1 MILNNDHLGIRS
13 IDIKYEGSTRA
24 TQYCIDDFMKRLYG
38 SRKITNMTILTCQ
51 NYHALMLCFENRDLV
66 VFIKSGLTSGYSG
79 EGPKGTS
86 LIIRLAEE
94 AGITIKELNAAP
106 SLFKRINS
114 SRATVKDVE
123 FIKKNSK
130 ASFDYDRLCLPN
142 VDNEY
147 VKRAKD
153 SFKKDKDIVFVR
165 AEDEKT
171 KEAVEIDRAKALKI
185 LQDLQKKVNQINEN
199 TQKSDI
205 IASLGNI
212 SSIASFSK
220 KFHWTL
226 EKSYPN
232 YKKNSV

>member
-1 MILNNDHLGIRS
+1 MILDNDPLGIHS

-38 SRKITNMTILTCQ
+38 SRKITDMTILTCEK
-51 NYHALMLCFENRDLV
+51 YHALMLCFENRDLI

-86 LIIRLAEE
+86 LIIRFAEE
-94 AGITIKELNAAP
+94 TGIIIKELKAAP

-142 VDNEY
+142 VDKEY

-153 SFKKDKDIVFVR
+153 SFKKDKDIIFVR
-165 AEDEKT
+165 KEDEKT
-171 KEAVEIDRAKALKI
+171 KDAVEIDRAKALKM
-185 LQDLQKKVNQINEN
+185 LQEVHDAV
-199 TQKSDI
+199 TKSKDS
-205 IASLGNI
+205 SLLSDFGNF
-212 SSIASFSK
+212 SSILSFI
-220 KFHWTL
+220 
-226 EKSYPN
+226 KSFL
-232 YKKNSV
+232 

>member
-1 MILNNDHLGIRS
+1 MILDNDPLGLYS
-13 IDIKYEGSTRA
+13 TEIKYEGSTRA
-24 TQYCIDDFMKRLYG
+24 TQYCIDDFMKHLYG
-38 SRKITNMTILTCQ
+38 SRKIVNMTILTCEK
-51 NYHALMLCFENRDLV
+51 YHALMLCFENQDYI

-94 AGITIKELNAAP
+94 AGIIIKEMKAAP

-123 FIKKNSK
+123 FIKKNSTEN
-130 ASFDYDRLCLPN
+130 FDYDCLCLPN
-142 VDNEY
+142 VDKEY

-153 SFKKDKDIVFVR
+153 SFKKNKDIIFIR

-171 KEAVEIDRAKALKI
+171 KNAVEIDGAKLLRM
-185 LQDLQKKVNQINEN
+185 LQDLQKKVNQIKEN
-199 TQKSDI
+199 TQKPDV

-212 SSIASFSK
+212 SSIASF
-220 KFHWTL
+220 L
-226 EKSYPN
+226 KSFIEL
-232 YKKNSV
+232 

>member
-1 MILNNDHLGIRS
+1 MILNNDPLGIRS

-38 SRKITNMTILTCQ
+38 SRKITDMTILTCQ

-66 VFIKSGLTSGYSG
+66 VFIKSGLTSGYPG

-114 SRATVKDVE
+114 SLTTVKDVE

-130 ASFDYDRLCLPN
+130 ASLDYDRLCLQN

-153 SFKKDKDIVFVR
+153 SFKKDKDIIFVR
-165 AEDEKT
+165 TEDEKT
-171 KEAVEIDRAKALKI
+171 KDAVEIDRAKALKM
-185 LQDLQKKVNQINEN
+185 LQEIHDVVI
-199 TQKSDI
+199 KSKDS
-205 IASLGNI
+205 SLLSDFGNF
-212 SSIASFSK
+212 SSILSFI
-220 KFHWTL
+220 
-226 EKSYPN
+226 KSFL
-232 YKKNSV
+232 

>member
-1 MILNNDHLGIRS
+1 MILDNDPLGLYS
-13 IDIKYEGSTRA
+13 IDIKYEGSTSA

-38 SRKITNMTILTCQ
+38 SRKITDMTILTCQ

-94 AGITIKELNAAP
+94 AGITIKELKATT

-123 FIKKNSK
+123 FIKKNGTEN
-130 ASFDYDRLCLPN
+130 FDYDRLCLPN

-147 VKRAKD
+147 IKRAKE
-153 SFKKDKDIVFVR
+153 SFKKNKDIIFVR
-165 AEDEKT
+165 KEDEKT
-171 KEAVEIDRAKALKI
+171 KDAVEINLGKTNKKLDMLIKKLDKIEINTNNSGLSSTLKEI
-185 LQDLQKKVNQINEN
+185 LAIL
-199 TQKSDI
+199 
-205 IASLGNI
+205 
-212 SSIASFSK
+212 SSIKTVFGS
-220 KFHWTL
+220 
-226 EKSYPN
+226 
-232 YKKNSV
+232 

>member
-38 SRKITNMTILTCQ
+38 SRKITDMTILTCQ

-66 VFIKSGLTSGYSG
+66 VFIKSGLTSGYPG

-114 SRATVKDVE
+114 SLTTVKDVE
-123 FIKKNSK
+123 FIKKNGTEN
-130 ASFDYDRLCLPN
+130 FDYDRLCLPN

-147 VKRAKD
+147 VKRAKE
-153 SFKKDKDIVFVR
+153 SFKKNKDIIFVR

-171 KEAVEIDRAKALKI
+171 KDAVEINLGKI
-185 LQDLQKKVNQINEN
+185 NKKLDMLI
-199 TQKSDI
+199 
-205 IASLGNI
+205 
-212 SSIASFSK
+212 K
-220 KFHWTL
+220 KL
-226 EKSYPN
+226 DKI
-232 YKKNSV
+232 V

>member
-1 MILNNDHLGIRS
+1 MILNNDPLGIRS

-38 SRKITNMTILTCQ
+38 SRKITDMTILTCQ

-66 VFIKSGLTSGYSG
+66 VFIKSGLTSGYPG

-114 SRATVKDVE
+114 SLTTVKDVE

-130 ASFDYDRLCLPN
+130 ASLDYDRLCLPN
-142 VDNEY
+142 VDKEY

-153 SFKKDKDIVFVR
+153 SFKKDKDIIFVR

-171 KEAVEIDRAKALKI
+171 KDAVEIDRAKALKM
-185 LQDLQKKVNQINEN
+185 LQEIHDTV
-199 TQKSDI
+199 TKSKDS
-205 IASLGNI
+205 SLLSDFGNF
-212 SSIASFSK
+212 SSILSFI
-220 KFHWTL
+220 
-226 EKSYPN
+226 KSFL
-232 YKKNSV
+232 

>member
-1 MILNNDHLGIRS
+1 MILDNDPLGIHS

-38 SRKITNMTILTCQ
+38 NRKITDMTILTCQ
-51 NYHALMLCFENRDLV
+51 KYHALMLCFENRDLV

-94 AGITIKELNAAP
+94 AGITIKEMKAAP

-123 FIKKNSK
+123 FIKKNSTEN
-130 ASFDYDRLCLPN
+130 FDYDRLCLKI

-147 VKRAKD
+147 VKRAKE
-153 SFKKDKDIVFVR
+153 SFKKNKDIIFVR
-165 AEDEKT
+165 KEDEKT
-171 KEAVEIDRAKALKI
+171 KDAVEIDRAKALKM
-185 LQDLQKKVNQINEN
+185 LQEVHDAV
-199 TQKSDI
+199 TKSKDS
-205 IASLGNI
+205 SLLSDFGNF
-212 SSIASFSK
+212 SSILSFI
-220 KFHWTL
+220 
-226 EKSYPN
+226 KSFL
-232 YKKNSV
+232 

>member
-1 MILNNDHLGIRS
+1 MILDNDPLGIRS

-24 TQYCIDDFMKRLYG
+24 TQHCIDDFMKHLYG
-38 SRKITNMTILTCQ
+38 SRKITDMTILTCEK
-51 NYHALMLCFENRDLV
+51 YHALMLCFENRDIV
-66 VFIKSGLTSGYSG
+66 VFIKSGLTSGYPG

-94 AGITIKELNAAP
+94 AGIIIKELKAAP

-114 SRATVKDVE
+114 SRTTVKDVE

-142 VDNEY
+142 VDKEY

-153 SFKKDKDIVFVR
+153 SFKKNKDIIFVR

-171 KEAVEIDRAKALKI
+171 KDAVEIDRAKALKM
-185 LQDLQKKVNQINEN
+185 LQEIHDEV
-199 TQKSDI
+199 TKSKNSRFLSDF
-205 IASLGNI
+205 GNL
-212 SSIASFSK
+212 SSILSFI
-220 KFHWTL
+220 
-226 EKSYPN
+226 KS
-232 YKKNSV
+232 VL

>member
-1 MILNNDHLGIRS
+1 MLLDNDPLGLHS

-38 SRKITNMTILTCQ
+38 NRKITDMTILTCEK
-51 NYHALMLCFENRDLV
+51 YHAIMLCFENRDLV

-94 AGITIKELNAAP
+94 AGIIIKELKAAP

-123 FIKKNSK
+123 FIKKNSTEN
-130 ASFDYDRLCLPN
+130 FDYDRLCLPN
-142 VDNEY
+142 VDKEY
-147 VKRAKD
+147 VKRAKE
-153 SFKKDKDIVFVR
+153 SFKKNKDIIFVR

-171 KEAVEIDRAKALKI
+171 KDAVEINLGKINKKLDMLIKKLDKIEINTNNSGLSSTLKEI
-185 LQDLQKKVNQINEN
+185 LTIL
-199 TQKSDI
+199 
-205 IASLGNI
+205 
-212 SSIASFSK
+212 SSIKTVFGS
-220 KFHWTL
+220 
-226 EKSYPN
+226 
-232 YKKNSV
+232 

>member
-1 MILNNDHLGIRS
+1 MILDNDPLGIHS

-38 SRKITNMTILTCQ
+38 SRKITDMTILTCEK
-51 NYHALMLCFENRDLV
+51 YHALMLCFENRDIV

-94 AGITIKELNAAP
+94 AGITIKELKATA
-106 SLFKRINS
+106 SLFKRINF

-130 ASFDYDRLCLPN
+130 ESLDYDRLCLPN

-147 VKRAKD
+147 VKRAKE
-153 SFKKDKDIVFVR
+153 SFKKNKDIIFVR

-171 KEAVEIDRAKALKI
+171 KDAVDINLGKINKKLDMLIKKLDKIEINTNNFGLSSTLKEI
-185 LQDLQKKVNQINEN
+185 LTIL
-199 TQKSDI
+199 
-205 IASLGNI
+205 
-212 SSIASFSK
+212 SSIKTVFGS
-220 KFHWTL
+220 
-226 EKSYPN
+226 
-232 YKKNSV
+232 

>member
-1 MILNNDHLGIRS
+1 MILNNDHLDIRS

-38 SRKITNMTILTCQ
+38 SRKITDMTILTCQ

-94 AGITIKELNAAP
+94 AEITIKELKATA

-114 SRATVKDVE
+114 SLATVKDVE
-123 FIKKNSK
+123 FIKKNSTEN
-130 ASFDYDRLCLPN
+130 FDYDRLCLPN
-142 VDNEY
+142 VDKEY
-147 VKRAKD
+147 IKRAKD
-153 SFKKDKDIVFVR
+153 SFKKNKDIVFVR

-171 KEAVEIDRAKALKI
+171 KDAVEIDRAKALKM
-185 LQDLQKKVNQINEN
+185 LQEIHDAVI
-199 TQKSDI
+199 KSKDS
-205 IASLGNI
+205 ALLSDFGNV
-212 SSIASFSK
+212 SSILSFI
-220 KFHWTL
+220 
-226 EKSYPN
+226 KSFL
-232 YKKNSV
+232 

>member
-1 MILNNDHLGIRS
+1 MILDNDPLGIHS

-38 SRKITNMTILTCQ
+38 SRKITDMTILTCQ

-94 AGITIKELNAAP
+94 AGIIIKEMKAAP

-114 SRATVKDVE
+114 SHATEKDVE

-130 ASFDYDRLCLPN
+130 VSLEYDRLCLPN

-153 SFKKDKDIVFVR
+153 SFKKNKDIVFVR

-171 KEAVEIDRAKALKI
+171 KDAVEINLGKINKKLDMLIKKLDKIEINTNNSGLSSTLKEI
-185 LQDLQKKVNQINEN
+185 LTIL
-199 TQKSDI
+199 
-205 IASLGNI
+205 
-212 SSIASFSK
+212 SSIKTVFGS
-220 KFHWTL
+220 
-226 EKSYPN
+226 
-232 YKKNSV
+232 

>member
-1 MILNNDHLGIRS
+1 MILDNDPLGIRS

-38 SRKITNMTILTCQ
+38 SRKITDMTILTCQ
-51 NYHALMLCFENRDLV
+51 NYHALMLRFENRDIV

-94 AGITIKELNAAP
+94 AGIIIKELKAAP

-114 SRATVKDVE
+114 SLATVKDVE

-130 ASFDYDRLCLPN
+130 ESLDYDRLCLKN
-142 VDNEY
+142 VDKEY
-147 VKRAKD
+147 IQRAKE
-153 SFKKDKDIVFVR
+153 SYKKNKDIIFVR

-171 KEAVEIDRAKALKI
+171 KDAVEIDLGKI
-185 LQDLQKKVNQINEN
+185 NKKLDMLIKKLDKIEINTN
-199 TQKSDI
+199 
-205 IASLGNI
+205 
-212 SSIASFSK
+212 
-220 KFHWTL
+220 
-226 EKSYPN
+226 
-232 YKKNSV
+232 NSGL

>member
-1 MILNNDHLGIRS
+1 MLLDNDHLGIHS

-24 TQYCIDDFMKRLYG
+24 TQYCIDDFIKRLYG
-38 SRKITNMTILTCQ
+38 SRKITDMTILTCQ

-94 AGITIKELNAAP
+94 AGITIKELKATA

-123 FIKKNSK
+123 FIKKNSTEN
-130 ASFDYDRLCLPN
+130 FDYDRLCLPN
-142 VDNEY
+142 VDKEY
-147 VKRAKD
+147 IKRAKD
-153 SFKKDKDIVFVR
+153 SFKKNKDIVFVR

-171 KEAVEIDRAKALKI
+171 KDAVEIDRAKALKI
-185 LQDLQKKVNQINEN
+185 LQNLQKNVNQIKEN
-199 TQKSDI
+199 TQKPDV

-212 SSIASFSK
+212 SSIASF
-220 KFHWTL
+220 L
-226 EKSYPN
+226 KSFIEL
-232 YKKNSV
+232 